1 MRISLLTA
9 HSHPPPHQAAFAYGR
24 KLIARLGKGSF
35 TEAER
40 ARFAAL
46 AEAADAPSAADR
58 TRLVRD
64 DALGLTAVTLKTLM
78 EETSAAE

>member
-1 MRISLLTA
+1 LTK
-9 HSHPPPHQAAFAYGR
+9 G
-24 KLIARLGKGSF
+24 ARLVQPDVRADGSIV
-35 TEAER
+35 AVQ
-40 ARFAAL
+40 L
-46 AEAADAPSAADR
+46 GADR